1 MKHLLF
7 IPIVLGMV
15 SCSKQFIAPE
25 SDANTTPVNL
35 DDQIKVGAIQEYIM
49 DTLFATQLSKN
60 FVNKA
65 DYNIHSLLI
74 YKDGALFYE
83 QYRSGKDQ
91 KRGKN
96 LGIVENNVHTLHD
109 VRSIS
114 KSVVSACIGIA
125 IQKGLIKNVEEP
137 IKTFFPEFCTN
148 NDEKSRITIK
158 NLLTMSS
165 GLCWEELGKHSGL
178 MDDETKMG
186 LNTHPVRFVL
196 GKNMNATSGTV
207 WNYSGGNTQV
217 LAEIIKRVSGEDICA
232 FAKEHLFNPLGIM
245 HTEWTKLSLSGE
257 PAAASGLRLTSR
269 DLLKL
274 GMLYNDSG
282 IFNKNPVINSRWI
295 EESLSNHIKRPDL
308 KNLGLEDGGY
318 GFQFWTYELT
328 VKSRDIKMVEAKGN
342 GGQSIMI
349 CPDLNLI
356 LVMTAGNY
364 GKGTNNTTAYTIMKE
379 YVLPSLL

>member
-7 IPIVLGMV
+7 IPIVLGML

-25 SDANTTPVNL
+25 SDANTTPISL
-35 DDQIKVGAIQEYIM
+35 EDQIKVGAIRDYIL
-49 DTLFATQLSKN
+49 DTSLATQLSKN
-60 FVNKA
+60 FIHKA

-74 YKDGALFYE
+74 YKNDALFYE
-83 QYRSGKDQ
+83 QYRWGKDE

-96 LGIVENNVHTLHD
+96 LGIVQHNVHTLHD

-137 IKTFFPEFCTN
+137 INTFFPELCTD

-178 MDDETKMG
+178 MDDETKMD
-186 LNTHPVRFVL
+186 LNTHPVQFVL
-196 GKNMNATSGTV
+196 SKKMNTRAGTI

-217 LAEIIKRVSGEDICA
+217 LAEIIKRVSGKDICA

-274 GMLYNDSG
+274 GILYNDSG
-282 IFNKNPVINSRWI
+282 IFNKNPVIDSRWV
-295 EESLSNHIKRPDL
+295 EESLSDHIKRPNL

-318 GFQFWTYELT
+318 GFQFWTYGLT
-328 VKSRDIKMVEAKGN
+328 VKNRDLIMVEAKGN

-349 CPDLNLI
+349 CPDLSLI

-364 GKGTNNTTAYTIMKE
+364 GKGTNNTIAYTIMKE
-379 YVLPSLL
+379 YVLPAIL